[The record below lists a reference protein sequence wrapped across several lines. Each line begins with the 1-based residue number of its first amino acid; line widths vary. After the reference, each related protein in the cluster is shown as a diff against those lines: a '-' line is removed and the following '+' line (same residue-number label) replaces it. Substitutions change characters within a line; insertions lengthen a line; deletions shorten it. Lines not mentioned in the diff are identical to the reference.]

1 MEQND
6 LRELYIDELRDL
18 YDAENQ
24 LIKALPEMAKSA
36 TSDQLRAGFEQHLEQ
51 TRTHAQRLE
60 QIFNELGEKA
70 KGKKCKGMQGLV
82 SEGKHI
88 MGEDFE
94 GDVLDAALI
103 SAAQRVEHYEI
114 AAYGTVRTFAELLGE
129 DTAAQLLEQTLEE
142 EKETD
147 QKLTDMAGEI
157 NVKALGEGSE
167 ESSEEEEEEDPA
179 RKKARS
185 ARAEFLLP

>member
-6 LRELYIDELRDL
+6 LRELYIDELKDI

-36 TSDQLRAGFEQHLEQ
+36 TSDQLRAGFEEHLEQ

-82 SEGKHI
+82 NEGKEV

-94 GDVLDAALI
+94 ADVMDAALI

-114 AAYGTVRTFAELLGE
+114 AAYGTVRTFAEVLGDTQAAGLL
-129 DTAAQLLEQTLEE
+129 AQTLEE

-147 QKLTDMAGEI
+147 KKLTDLSRNINFEAAGGTSETGASSTI
-157 NVKALGEGSE
+157 RRGKAAGTY
-167 ESSEEEEEEDPA
+167 
-179 RKKARS
+179 
-185 ARAEFLLP
+185 